1 MEKDKWGNIVAAA
14 VLIAVGL
21 LSLGLTLRNGIV
33 HFKDSDRIVN
43 VKGLSEMEVNAHYE
57 LKNCC
62 SVIASVLNSVLT
74 KVAMVTK

>member
-33 HFKDSDRIVN
+33 HFKDSDRKI
-43 VKGLSEMEVNAHYE
+43 GRAH
-57 LKNCC
+57 
-62 SVIASVLNSVLT
+62 V
-74 KVAMVTK
+74 